1 MDLEIDPKLSW
12 ALRHPEY
19 FPIDINRA
27 DYEMLLRVPGIGIK
41 SAKLIIVSR
50 RHGNL
55 GTYQLKKIGIIM
67 KKAQYF
73 ITCRE
78 LPPKTIHEMSPNFI
92 KNLFISKPK
101 SNPRN
106 LQLNIPFD
114 SAE

>member
-1 MDLEIDPKLSW
+1 
-12 ALRHPEY
+12 
-19 FPIDINRA
+19 
-27 DYEMLLRVPGIGIK
+27 
-41 SAKLIIVSR
+41 
-50 RHGNL
+50 
-55 GTYQLKKIGIIM
+55 M